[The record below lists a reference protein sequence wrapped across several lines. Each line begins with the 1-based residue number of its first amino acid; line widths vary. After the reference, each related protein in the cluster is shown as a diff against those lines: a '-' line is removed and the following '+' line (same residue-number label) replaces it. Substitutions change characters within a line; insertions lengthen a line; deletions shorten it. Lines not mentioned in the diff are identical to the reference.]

1 MNGINKEQNLKT
13 EKEKIEEIMT
23 DYSAFFQDG
32 TRAVSFSTNG
42 DFFYYATTAGR
53 YDTFVKFNTSE
64 ELRSIIKTTV
74 IDALAENVIAGAD
87 DLYYSMDEIRV
98 KKYDAQDFDYKTE
111 LLRLRESLNVIQRQT
126 TIVAEAFG
134 KFSEK
139 ETGSPL
145 L

>member
-1 MNGINKEQNLKT
+1 MQGITNEIKRNLDILSLVWLRYGGSAKWMESIKNKTWKR
-13 EKEKIEEIMT
+13 KRKK
-23 DYSAFFQDG
+23 S
-32 TRAVSFSTNG
+32 
-42 DFFYYATTAGR
+42 
-53 YDTFVKFNTSE
+53 K
-64 ELRSIIKTTV
+64 RSWRNIIKTTV

-111 LLRLRESLNVIQRQT
+111 LLRLRESLNVIQPQT